1 MPGFLFST
9 AFRWLAG
16 ILFVLSVIFGI
27 YYKGRLDERKLFNAY
42 KAEVK
47 AAALAQEEKT
57 RQIEAKNERL
67 FKETQNAY
75 NTKLAA
81 LRNYYSMRIAGQGGS
96 GLPKVPNASIGAD
109 GTTTY
114 ELPPLPPV
122 ETLAAQCA
130 ESTLTLVSLQEWVK
144 SVVRNAE

>member
-1 MPGFLFST
+1 MAAELSD
-9 AFRWLAG
+9 WL
-16 ILFVLSVIFGI
+16 
-27 YYKGRLDERKLFNAY
+27 RCLDEHRPGP
-42 KAEVK
+42 

-96 GLPKVPNASIGAD
+96 GLPKIPNTSGGVD
-109 GTTTY
+109 GSTVY
-114 ELPPLPPV
+114 ELPALPPV

-130 ESTLTLVSLQEWVK
+130 ETTLTLTTLQAWVK
-144 SVVRNAE
+144 GVYNNQ